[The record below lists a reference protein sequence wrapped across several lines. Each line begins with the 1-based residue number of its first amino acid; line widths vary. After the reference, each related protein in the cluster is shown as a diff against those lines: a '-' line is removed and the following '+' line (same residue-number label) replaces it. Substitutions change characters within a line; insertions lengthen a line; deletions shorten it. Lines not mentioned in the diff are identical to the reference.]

1 MDDVPARRGPTASS
15 APVVF
20 LHIGAPKSGTSYI
33 QALLGTNRET
43 LASHGV
49 LWPGPSWGVQVAA
62 VKELRQLKSGQSL
75 EPRGRWMKLAA
86 SIKEWGG
93 RCAVVSMEWL
103 INLHPHQF
111 GAAVASLEP
120 CRVEVV
126 CTGRDL
132 VRTVPA
138 SWQEAMQNGRTWSW
152 EEFLDGV
159 TAADPDSTVPG
170 KAFWRMQD
178 LPAIVRRWS
187 RVVPLDR
194 IHLVTVPPAGAEPR
208 LLWTRFCE
216 LLDLDPA
223 AFEQPQRSNES
234 LGVASAQL
242 MWHINQRM
250 AQRQLS
256 RVSYR
261 PLLKRHLSKS
271 VLVSR
276 KADEGRLAF
285 PEDRFGWMA
294 DRARRM
300 VAELDALDLHVVG
313 DLDDL
318 VCQPPADPGQRPDDV
333 PAAELLE
340 VALDGFAGLA
350 AHAAETG
357 ASEQDEVRQLRRTVR
372 ALERRLA
379 AAEEQGSSG

>member
-1 MDDVPARRGPTASS
+1 
-15 APVVF
+15 VVF

-178 LPAIVRRWS
+178 LPSIVRRWS

-276 KADEGRLAF
+276 KADE
-285 PEDRFGWMA
+285 
-294 DRARRM
+294 
-300 VAELDALDLHVVG
+300 LDALDLHVVG

-318 VCQPPADPGQRPDDV
+318 VCQPPADIGQRPDDV